1 MRLKHLLII
10 AFVVVSAVP
19 MFLGLQ
25 YLNGQFGQYTRQL
38 FSENLSALSLIA
50 KQRLLG
56 AVDRIRDTT
65 SLVASRTQLRHDMA
79 EWSRTHDAAYA
90 DDIARII
97 FDARQGLTLLKEISV
112 YDRKSNLVASTS
124 AAPAPWQL
132 EPGQVFKESIQLTQD
147 GDDVVATSVA
157 PLVFDHKVSG
167 YIRLAF
173 QTNFITELVQQHAGL
188 GETGEWLFAVRHES
202 GDALFAVPLKYD
214 QAAAFRRRVAMERLD
229 VPIIQ
234 AMLGNE
240 IVMSFAPD
248 YLEKPVL
255 ASTRYLTDLDWGLVA
270 KINEEEVAALVNR
283 NMKLIYLAGLS
294 IIVLAILAAV
304 GLSIFI
310 ARPIEKLRAHTARVA
325 KGELEE
331 PPVGGGWREVKELT
345 EHFSVMIDALKD
357 FNETLQSR
365 IDERT
370 RDLGEA
376 NRKLTE
382 LATRDPLTGLYNRR
396 HLEVC
401 LDREIER
408 ARRHGSA
415 MAIVIMDVDHFKAV
429 NDAHGHGV
437 GDLVLQRLAGFLKAT
452 LRSSDIVA
460 RIGGEEFCFIL
471 PVLPED
477 AALAFLERV
486 RIGIS
491 EMTFETDATA
501 FNMTCSFGLAE
512 LNDASPDHDHLMK
525 NADSAL
531 YEAKRAGRNR
541 IVAFTQNPEEA

>member
-10 AFVVVSAVP
+10 AFVVVSAAP

-79 EWSRTHDAAYA
+79 EWNRTHDTAYA

-97 FDARQGLTLLKEISV
+97 LDARQGLTLLKEISV

-124 AAPAPWQL
+124 SAPIPWRL
-132 EPGQVFKESIQLTQD
+132 ESDQVFKESIQLTQD

-157 PLVFDHKVSG
+157 PLVFDHKVTG
-167 YIRLAF
+167 YVRLAF
-173 QTNFITELVQQHAGL
+173 KTNFITELVQQRAGL

-214 QAAAFRRRVAMERLD
+214 QTAAFQRRVAKDRLD
-229 VPIIQ
+229 VPITQ

-248 YLEKPVL
+248 YLERPVL
-255 ASTRYLTDLDWGLVA
+255 ASTRYLSELDWGLVA
-270 KINEEEVAALVNR
+270 KINEDEVASLVNR
-283 NMKLIYLAGLS
+283 NQKLIYIAELS
-294 IIVLAILAAV
+294 IIVLAIFAGV
-304 GLSIFI
+304 GLSFFI
-310 ARPIEKLRAHTARVA
+310 AKPIEKLRAHTAKVA
-325 KGELEE
+325 KGQLAN
-331 PPVGGGWREVKELT
+331 PPEGGGWREVKELT
-345 EHFSVMIDALKD
+345 EHFSVMIAALKE

-401 LDREIER
+401 LNREIER
-408 ARRHGSA
+408 ARRYGGA
-415 MAIVIMDVDHFKAV
+415 LAIVIMDIDHFKAV

-437 GDLVLQRLAGFLKAT
+437 GDLVLQRLAGFLKDT

-471 PVLPED
+471 PESPEE

-491 EMTFETDATA
+491 EITFEANATV
-501 FNMTCSFGLAE
+501 FNVTCSFGLAE
-512 LNDASPDHDHLMK
+512 LNDASPDPDHLMK
-525 NADSAL
+525 NADFAL

-541 IVAFTQNPEEA
+541 IVAFKQGPEEP

>member
-10 AFVVVSAVP
+10 AFVVVSAAP

-65 SLVASRTQLRHDMA
+65 SLIASRTKLRHDMA
-79 EWSRTHDAAYA
+79 EWNRTHDAAFA
-90 DDIARII
+90 ADIARII
-97 FDARQGLTLLKEISV
+97 FDAKQGLSLLKEISV

-124 AAPAPWQL
+124 SAPTPWRL
-132 EPGQVFKESIQLTQD
+132 KPGQVFKASIELTQD
-147 GDDVVATSVA
+147 GDDVIAISVA

-167 YIRLAF
+167 YVRLAF
-173 QTNFITELVQQHAGL
+173 KTSFITELVQQRAGL
-188 GETGEWLFAVRHES
+188 GKTGEWLFAVRHES

-214 QAAAFRRRVAMERLD
+214 QNAAFQRRVAPERLD

-234 AMLGNE
+234 AMMGNE
-240 IVMSFAPD
+240 LVMSFAPD
-248 YLEKPVL
+248 YLERPVL
-255 ASTRYLTDLDWGLVA
+255 ASTRYIPELDWGLVA
-270 KINEEEVAALVNR
+270 KINEEEVASLVSR
-283 NMKLIYLAGLS
+283 NKKLIYIAELT
-294 IIVLAILAAV
+294 IIVLAIFAGV
-304 GLSIFI
+304 GLSFFI
-310 ARPIEKLRAHTARVA
+310 AKPIEKLRAHTAKVTR
-325 KGELEE
+325 GELAK
-331 PPVGGGWREVKELT
+331 PPEGGGWREVRELT
-345 EHFSVMIDALKD
+345 EHFSVMIATLKE
-357 FNETLQSR
+357 FNETLQSK

-370 RDLGEA
+370 HDLGEA

-396 HLEVC
+396 HLQVS
-401 LDREIER
+401 LDREIGR
-408 ARRHGSA
+408 AHRYGHPLS
-415 MAIVIMDVDHFKAV
+415 IVIMDIDHFKAV
-429 NDAHGHGV
+429 NDAHGHAI
-437 GDLVLQRLAGFLKAT
+437 GDLVLQRLAEFLKDT

-471 PVLPED
+471 PESPEE

-491 EMTFETDATA
+491 EIAFEADATA
-501 FNMTCSFGLAE
+501 FSVTCSFGLAE
-512 LNDASPDHDHLMK
+512 LNDASPDPDHLMK
-525 NADSAL
+525 NADIAL
-531 YEAKRAGRNR
+531 YEAKRSGRNR
-541 IVAFTQNPEEA
+541 IVAFK

>member
-10 AFVVVSAVP
+10 AFVIVSAAP
-19 MFLGLQ
+19 MFFGLQ

-56 AVDRIRDTT
+56 AVERIRDTT

-79 EWSRTHDAAYA
+79 EWNRTHDTAYA

-124 AAPAPWQL
+124 SAPIPWRL
-132 EPGQVFKESIQLTQD
+132 ESDQVFKVSIQLTQD

-157 PLVFDHKVSG
+157 PLVFDNKVTG
-167 YIRLAF
+167 YVRLAF
-173 QTNFITELVQQHAGL
+173 ETDFITELVQQRAGL

-214 QAAAFRRRVAMERLD
+214 QTAAFRRRVAKDRLD
-229 VPIIQ
+229 VPIIR

-248 YLEKPVL
+248 YLERPVL
-255 ASTRYLTDLDWGLVA
+255 ASTRYIRELDWGLVV
-270 KINEEEVAALVNR
+270 KINEDEVASLVNR
-283 NMKLIYLAGLS
+283 NKKLIYIAEFS
-294 IIVLAILAAV
+294 IILLAILAGV
-304 GLSIFI
+304 GLSFFI
-310 ARPIEKLRAHTARVA
+310 AKPIEKLRAHTAKVA
-325 KGELEE
+325 KGEWDK
-331 PPVGGGWREVKELT
+331 PPEGGGWREVKELT
-345 EHFSVMIDALKD
+345 EHFSVMIAALKE

-370 RDLGEA
+370 HDLGEA

-396 HLEVC
+396 HLDVC
-401 LDREIER
+401 LNREIER
-408 ARRHGSA
+408 AHRYGSPL
-415 MAIVIMDVDHFKAV
+415 AIVIMDIDHFKAV
-429 NDAHGHGV
+429 NDSHGHGV
-437 GDLVLQRLAGFLKAT
+437 GDLVLQRLAGFLKDT

-471 PVLPED
+471 PESPED

-491 EMTFETDATA
+491 EITFEANATA
-501 FNMTCSFGLAE
+501 FNVTCSFGLAE
-512 LNDASPDHDHLMK
+512 LNDVSPDPEHLMK
-525 NADSAL
+525 NADFAL

-541 IVAFTQNPEEA
+541 IVAFRAKT

>member
-10 AFVVVSAVP
+10 AFVVVSAAP

-65 SLVASRTQLRHDMA
+65 SLVASRTQLRRDMA
-79 EWSRTHDAAYA
+79 EWNRTHDTAYA

-97 FDARQGLTLLKEISV
+97 LDARQGLTLLKEISV
-112 YDRKSNLVASTS
+112 YDRRSNLVASTS
-124 AAPAPWQL
+124 SAPIPWRL
-132 EPGQVFKESIQLTQD
+132 ESDQVFKESIQLTQD

-157 PLVFDHKVSG
+157 PLVFDHKVTG
-167 YIRLAF
+167 YVRLAF
-173 QTNFITELVQQHAGL
+173 KTNFITELVQQRAGL

-214 QAAAFRRRVAMERLD
+214 QKAAFRRRVAKDRLD
-229 VPIIQ
+229 VPITQ

-248 YLEKPVL
+248 YLERPVL
-255 ASTRYLTDLDWGLVA
+255 ASTRYLSELDWGLVA
-270 KINEEEVAALVNR
+270 KINEDEVASLVNR
-283 NMKLIYLAGLS
+283 NQKLIYIAELS
-294 IIVLAILAAV
+294 IIVLAIFAGV
-304 GLSIFI
+304 GLSFFI
-310 ARPIEKLRAHTARVA
+310 AKPIEKLRAHTAKVA
-325 KGELEE
+325 KGQLAN
-331 PPVGGGWREVKELT
+331 PPEGGGWREVKELT
-345 EHFSVMIDALKD
+345 EHFSVMIAALKE

-401 LDREIER
+401 LGREIER
-408 ARRHGSA
+408 ARRYGGA
-415 MAIVIMDVDHFKAV
+415 LAIVIMDIDHFKAV

-437 GDLVLQRLAGFLKAT
+437 GDLVLQRLAGFLKDT

-471 PVLPED
+471 PESPED
-477 AALAFLERV
+477 AALAFLDRV

-491 EMTFETDATA
+491 EIAFEANATV
-501 FNMTCSFGLAE
+501 FNVTCSFGLAE
-512 LNDASPDHDHLMK
+512 LNDASPDPDHLMK
-525 NADSAL
+525 NADFAL

-541 IVAFTQNPEEA
+541 IFAFKQGAEET

>member
-10 AFVVVSAVP
+10 AFVVVSAAP

-25 YLNGQFGQYTRQL
+25 YLNSQFGQYTRQL

-79 EWSRTHDAAYA
+79 EWNRTHDAAYA
-90 DDIARII
+90 EDIARII
-97 FDARQGLTLLKEISV
+97 LDARQGLTLLKEISV
-112 YDRKSNLVASTS
+112 YDRQSNLVASTS
-124 AAPAPWQL
+124 SAPAPWRL
-132 EPGQVFKESIQLTQD
+132 EPDQVFKESIYLTQD
-147 GDDVVATSVA
+147 GEDVIATSVA

-173 QTNFITELVQQHAGL
+173 KTTFITELVQQRTGL

-214 QAAAFRRRVAMERLD
+214 QKAAFRRRVAMDRLD
-229 VPIIQ
+229 VPITQ

-248 YLEKPVL
+248 YLERPVL
-255 ASTRYLTDLDWGLVA
+255 ASTRYLSELDWGLVA

-283 NMKLIYLAGLS
+283 NTKLIYIAELS
-294 IIVLAILAAV
+294 IIVLAIFAGV
-304 GLSIFI
+304 GLSFFI
-310 ARPIEKLRAHTARVA
+310 AKPIEKLRAHTAKVTR
-325 KGELEE
+325 GELAK
-331 PPVGGGWREVKELT
+331 PPEGGGWREVRELT
-345 EHFSVMIDALKD
+345 EHFSVMIATLKE
-357 FNETLQSR
+357 FNETLQSK

-370 RDLGEA
+370 HDLGEA

-401 LDREIER
+401 LDHEIGR
-408 ARRHGSA
+408 ARRYGSA
-415 MAIVIMDVDHFKAV
+415 LAIVIMDIDHFKAV

-437 GDLVLQRLAGFLKAT
+437 GDLVLQRISEFLKST
-452 LRSSDIVA
+452 LRKSDIVA
-460 RIGGEEFCFIL
+460 RIGGEEFCWIL
-471 PVLPED
+471 PETPED
-477 AALAFLERV
+477 AAVAFLDRV

-491 EMTFETDATA
+491 EIAFEADAVA
-501 FNMTCSFGLAE
+501 FNVTCSFGLAE
-512 LNDASPDHDHLMK
+512 LSDASPDADKLLK
-525 NADSAL
+525 NADLAL

-541 IVAFTQNPEEA
+541 IVAFTQSPREV